1 MKVLIRRPRREVE
14 LPGRRRVRE
23 VLKELQINPETVI
36 VVRGETLLTSDDV
49 VGEEEQIEV
58 IPAISGG
65 AR

>member
-1 MKVLIRRPRREVE
+1 
-14 LPGRRRVRE
+14 
-23 VLKELQINPETVI
+23 LQINPETVI

-49 VGEEEQIEV
+49 VGEEERIEV

>member
-1 MKVLIRRPRREVE
+1 MRVLIRRPRREVE

-23 VLKELQINPETVI
+23 ILKELQINPETVI

-49 VGEEEQIEV
+49 VAEEERIEV

>member
-1 MKVLIRRPRREVE
+1 VE

-23 VLKELQINPETVI
+23 ILKELQINPETVI

-49 VGEEEQIEV
+49 VAEEERIEV

>member
-1 MKVLIRRPRREVE
+1 MKVLIRRPRREVD
-14 LPGRRRVRE
+14 LPGRRRVRD

-36 VVRGETLLTSDDV
+36 VVRGETLLTPDDV
-49 VGEEEQIEV
+49 VGEEERIEV

>member
-1 MKVLIRRPRREVE
+1 MKVLIRRPRRELE

-23 VLKELQINPETVI
+23 ILKELQINPETVI

-49 VGEEEQIEV
+49 VGEEERIEV